1 MLRRQHLQAA
11 NTSHPCV
18 RPHDS
23 GVRSRALSSIW
34 RESTVLRPT
43 LNKNLILF
51 NHVWNSSAAGACGS
65 WLFVKW
71 RWDCCICFPPTPSR
85 RTGPAVLS
93 HARRKGRF
101 RPSAGTADAAPHQ
114 QTKDRSASGPSHI
127 CAFCTFLRISHIL
140 AYSAHSARPCA
151 FCTFGR
157 ILPVSAHSAQ
167 ADHFRAVTHSQPL
180 SFLWI

>member
-1 MLRRQHLQAA
+1 MRVCIDFSCAPADMAGAHFP
-11 NTSHPCV
+11 HP
-18 RPHDS
+18 
-23 GVRSRALSSIW
+23 A
-34 RESTVLRPT
+34 

-51 NHVWNSSAAGACGS
+51 NHIWNSFAAGACGS

-71 RWDCCICFPPTPSR
+71 PRDCCIYFPSTPSR
-85 RTGPAVLS
+85 RTGLAVLS
-93 HARRKGRF
+93 HTWRKGRF
-101 RPSAGTADAAPHQ
+101 RPSAGTADTAPHQ
-114 QTKDRSASGPSHI
+114 KTKDRSPSGPSYI